1 MFIKRNN
8 SKRGGKTYSC
18 VLLVKGERV
27 EVPRAPGRPRKGDKR
42 KTKVVHRTLAN
53 LSKLP
58 PALIELVERYCEAER
73 RGETLQVTGEEAQPV
88 VGRAYGPLAGLLALA
103 REMGVERAL
112 GTSRQGKL
120 ALLLV
125 LARVLHQGSR
135 LSAVRWAQTQAVAE
149 TLGLGRFDEDDLYA
163 ALDWLAEEQPRIE
176 RTLAPG
182 KCSGAVF
189 LYDVTSSYLEGQ
201 KNELAAAG

>member
-1 MFIKRNN
+1 MRPGV
-8 SKRGGKTYSC
+8 RA
-18 VLLVKGERV
+18 KGTSAR
-27 EVPRAPGRPRKGDKR
+27 RRWCIAP
-42 KTKVVHRTLAN
+42 LAN

-125 LARVLHQGSR
+125 LPSPSR
-135 LSAVRWAQTQAVAE
+135 WPTLTGISSCSRG
-149 TLGLGRFDEDDLYA
+149 TLGGCRWSSPA
-163 ALDWLAEEQPRIE
+163 PLA
-176 RTLAPG
+176 
-182 KCSGAVF
+182 GA
-189 LYDVTSSYLEGQ
+189 
-201 KNELAAAG
+201 